1 MGSHFAEHERTGRG
15 EGTFS
20 VRTAQRAVVD
30 RIVDGKHVVLLVG
43 PDEVERIVER
53 SLLPEDIAE
62 GTWLKV
68 EFDGDQLV
76 SAVIDEAATAEAAQR
91 VADKLALLRRRGSRL
106 QRIDSAP
113 DRDAQGAGDAGAGDA
128 GAGSGS

>member
-1 MGSHFAEHERTGRG
+1 M
-15 EGTFS
+15 
-20 VRTAQRAVVD
+20 RTAQRAVVD

-91 VADKLALLRRRGSRL
+91 VADKLALLRRRGGRL

-113 DRDAQGAGDAGAGDA
+113 DRDAQGAGDAGAG
-128 GAGSGS
+128 SGS